1 MFRLW
6 EDYFFLRAVFFAADF
21 AADFLAAGFAAGFL
35 AVAKCCPSLPTAVV
49 EYVNKM

>member
-21 AADFLAAGFAAGFL
+21 AADFLA
-35 AVAKCCPSLPTAVV
+35 VAKRFPSLPTAVA